1 MAKIRRKVKKNKKEK
16 EVKGTYSARQTR
28 VLKLGMLFG
37 MLLIMLVALSIRL
50 IKIVKD
56 HGEDYRRIV
65 LSNQRYDSMII
76 PFKRGDI
83 VDCKGTM
90 LATSEKVYNLIV
102 DPSVMTTYDDN
113 RYLEPTLNALGQCF
127 PDLDINELRS
137 YVLNNS
143 TSHYRVLK
151 KRLSYGEISE
161 FLNIRESNSYVR
173 GVTFEEEYKRIYPL
187 GNRASTILGYTTG
200 NTNSGGMYGLEEYYE
215 SVLTGTSGREYGY
228 QNEDATL
235 ERTIKPAVDGYTIH
249 TTIDATIQGI
259 VEDKLSEFNETYKNN
274 YRQGNGA
281 ENLGCI
287 IMDIDSGE
295 ILAMSDF
302 PTYDPGDYMST
313 DPLIGCNYYEAITNA
328 GGYIEYKKTTD
339 TITQE
344 MIDEMTPD
352 QINVNLYNLW
362 KNQCI
367 SYTYEPGSTAKPF
380 TVAAALDC
388 GVITGNE
395 VYTCNGALQ
404 VSDYNIKCHT
414 YDSGGD
420 GVVSVQDSIAWSCN
434 VALMKI
440 AQSLG
445 TQNMCKYQRV
455 FNLGL
460 KTNIDLAGEART
472 DTLVYNS
479 SSMRAVDL
487 ATNSFG
493 QNFNATMI
501 QMITG
506 YCSLINGGYYYEPH
520 IVKQITDSS
529 GAVIE
534 NIEPRVLKQTV
545 SESVSEKIRQYCRAT
560 VMEEGGSRRSGKNA
574 RPFGYA
580 IGGKTGTA
588 QTIPRETGQ
597 IVISFMGFAPADDPQ
612 IAIYVVIDRPNF
624 AKQDNVKYACLLCR
638 DILQEVLPY
647 MGIYMTEP
655 LSDEEIKYLEEKQL
669 ENTLKYS
676 QTNADQ
682 DADSSEEDPYEEVEV
697 KEITDSTGET
707 ANVYPRWMTY
717 PIDPGTGYRVGP
729 DGKQYDPD
737 TGELA
742 TESSNILD
750 DSIPVNENLDSQT
763 ETATDTQTT
772 GKPTEN

>member
-1 MAKIRRKVKKNKKEK
+1 MASNKKTEK
-16 EVKGTYSARQTR
+16 ETNKRSAKGTYSAKQIRMGKLSTLFAAMMILL
-28 VLKLGMLFG
+28 VLLSVR
-37 MLLIMLVALSIRL
+37 LVR
-50 IKIVKD
+50 IVNE
-56 HGEDYRRIV
+56 HGEEYQRIV
-65 LSNQRYDSMII
+65 LSNQRYDSVII
-76 PFKRGDI
+76 PFRRGDI
-83 VDCKGTM
+83 VDCKGTI

-102 DPSVMTTYDDN
+102 DASVMMTYEDN
-113 RYLEPTLNALGQCF
+113 RYLEPTLNALGACF
-127 PDLDINELRS
+127 PSIDIAELRS
-137 YVLNNS
+137 FVVNNES
-143 TSHYRVLK
+143 SHYRILA
-151 KRLSYGEISE
+151 KRLTYGEISE
-161 FLNIRESNSYVR
+161 FLTMQENNSYIR
-173 GVTFEEEYKRIYPL
+173 GVTFEEEYRRVYPM
-187 GNRASTILGYTTG
+187 GTMCSTFLGYTTG
-200 NTNSGGMYGLEEYYE
+200 STNSGGMYGLEEYYE
-215 SVLTGTSGREYGY
+215 SILTGTDGREYGY

-249 TTIDATIQGI
+249 TTIDSTIQRI
-259 VEDKLSEFNETYKNN
+259 VEEKLNEFNETYRDN

-287 IMDIDSGE
+287 IMDCNSGE
-295 ILAMSDF
+295 ILAMADF
-302 PTYDPGDYMST
+302 PGYNPADYMNT
-313 DPLIGCNYYEAITNA
+313 DPLIGCKYYEAIVNA
-328 GGYIEYKKTTD
+328 GGYIEYRKTGEVITREMLEEM
-339 TITQE
+339 TQE
-344 MIDEMTPD
+344 

-388 GVITGNE
+388 GAITGDE
-395 VYTCNGALQ
+395 VYTCNGILPVAN
-404 VSDYNIKCHT
+404 YNIKCHT
-414 YDSGGD
+414 YESGGD
-420 GVVSVQDSIAWSCN
+420 GVVTVQDSIAWSCN

-440 AQSLG
+440 AQALG
-445 TQNMCKYQRV
+445 TENMCRYQRI

-472 DTLVYNS
+472 DSLVYTPAT
-479 SSMRAVDL
+479 MGPVDL

-506 YCSLINGGYYYEPH
+506 FCSLINGGYYYEPH
-520 IVKQITDSS
+520 MVSHITDST
-529 GAVIE
+529 GAIIQ
-534 NIEPRVLKQTV
+534 NIEPRVLRQTV
-545 SESVSEKIRQYCRAT
+545 SESVSERMRQYCRAT
-560 VMEEGGSRRSGKNA
+560 VMEEGGSRRSGRNA

-655 LSDEEIKYLEEKQL
+655 LSDEELAYLEARQL
-669 ENTLKYS
+669 ENTLRYTQGDDTAQS
-676 QTNADQ
+676 GSGN
-682 DADSSEEDPYEEVEV
+682 EDPYEQIEMTTV
-697 KEITDSTGET
+697 TDSTGET
-707 ANVYPRWMTY
+707 ANVYPRWMSY
-717 PIDPGTGYRVGP
+717 PIDPATGNRVGP
-729 DGKQYDPD
+729 DGTQYDPN

-742 TESSNILD
+742 NQTSNILD
-750 DSIPVNENLDSQT
+750 DSIPVNGNLDS
-763 ETATDTQTT
+763 D
-772 GKPTEN
+772 GVNSSD

>member
-1 MAKIRRKVKKNKKEK
+1 MASKKKTENKSSENKKK
-16 EVKGTYSARQTR
+16 SSRGTYSAKQIRMG
-28 VLKLGMLFG
+28 KLSALFAAMLIL
-37 MLLIMLVALSIRL
+37 MVALSVKL
-50 IKIVKD
+50 VMIVND
-56 HGEDYRRIV
+56 HGEEYQRIV
-65 LSNQRYDSMII
+65 LSNQRYDSVII
-76 PFKRGDI
+76 PFRRGDI
-83 VDCKGTM
+83 VDCKGTI
-90 LATSEKVYNLIV
+90 LATSEKVYNLVV
-102 DPSVMTTYDDN
+102 DPSVMMTYEDN
-113 RYLEPTLNALGQCF
+113 RYLEPTLNAISACF
-127 PDLDINELRS
+127 PSINISELRA
-137 YVLNNS
+137 YVVNNE
-143 TSHYRVLK
+143 TSQYRILL

-161 FLNIRESNSYVR
+161 FLTMQENNSYIR
-173 GVTFEEEYKRIYPL
+173 GVTFEEEYRRIYPM
-187 GNRASTILGYTTG
+187 GTMCSTVLGYTTG
-200 NTNSGGMYGLEEYYE
+200 NNNSGGMYGLEEYYE
-215 SVLTGTSGREYGY
+215 SVLTGTDGREYGY

-249 TTIDATIQGI
+249 TTIDATIQRI
-259 VEDKLSEFNETYKNN
+259 VEEKLNEFNETYKNN
-274 YRQGNGA
+274 YRAGNGA

-287 IMDIDSGE
+287 IMDVNSGE
-295 ILAMSDF
+295 ILAMADF
-302 PTYDPGDYMST
+302 PGYNPADYMNT
-313 DPLIGCNYYEAITNA
+313 APLIGCKYYEAVTNA
-328 GGYIEYKKTTD
+328 GGYTEYRKTQD
-339 TITQE
+339 VITQE
-344 MIDEMTPD
+344 MLDEMTQD

-388 GVITGNE
+388 GAITGDE

-404 VSDYNIKCHT
+404 VSNYYIKCHT

-440 AQSLG
+440 AQTLG
-445 TQNMCKYQRV
+445 TDEMCKYQRI

-472 DTLVYNS
+472 DTLVYNAK
-479 SSMRAVDL
+479 SMGPVDL

-506 YCSLINGGYYYEPH
+506 FCSLINGGYYYEPH
-520 IVKQITDSS
+520 IVSQITDST
-529 GAVIE
+529 GAIIQ
-534 NIEPRVLKQTV
+534 NIEPRVLRQTV
-545 SESVSEKIRQYCRAT
+545 SESVSERMRQYCRAT
-560 VMEEGGSRRSGKNA
+560 VMEEGGSRRSGRNA
-574 RPFGYA
+574 RPYGYA

-655 LSDEEIKYLEEKQL
+655 LTDEEIRYLEERQL
-669 ENTLKYS
+669 ENTLRYTQGDGNGEGGS
-676 QTNADQ
+676 DV
-682 DADSSEEDPYEEVEV
+682 EDPYERIEMTQ
-697 KEITDSTGET
+697 ITDSTGET
-707 ANVYPRWMTY
+707 ANVFPRWMSY
-717 PIDPGTGYRVGP
+717 PIDPSTGYRIGP
-729 DGKQYDPD
+729 DGKRYDAD

-742 TESSNILD
+742 TETSNILD
-750 DSIPVNENLDSQT
+750 DSIPVNDNLG
-763 ETATDTQTT
+763 TDTVSN
-772 GKPTEN
+772 GN

>member
-1 MAKIRRKVKKNKKEK
+1 MALKKKKK
-16 EVKGTYSARQTR
+16 KSDSRGTFTARQLR
-28 VLKLGMLFG
+28 FYKLS
-37 MLLIMLVALSIRL
+37 MLLLVLLILLVFLSIRL
-50 IKIVKD
+50 VKIVRD
-56 HGEDYRRIV
+56 HGEDYQRIV
-65 LSNQRYDSMII
+65 LSNQRYDSVII
-76 PFKRGDI
+76 PFRRGDI
-83 VDCKGTM
+83 VDSKGTI
-90 LATSEKVYNLIV
+90 LATSEKVYNLVV
-102 DPSVMTTYDDN
+102 DASVMMTYDDN
-113 RYLEPTLNALGQCF
+113 RYLEPTLEALGKCF
-127 PDLDINELRS
+127 PQINISELRT
-137 YVLNNS
+137 YVVNNES
-143 TSHYRVLK
+143 SQYRILA
-151 KRLSYGEISE
+151 KRLTYGEISE
-161 FLNIRESNSYVR
+161 FLNMQENNSYIR
-173 GVTFEEEYKRIYPL
+173 GVTFEEEYKRVYPM
-187 GNRASTILGYTTG
+187 GNSCSTILGYTIG
-200 NTNSGGMYGLEEYYE
+200 NGNSGGKYGLEEYYE
-215 SVLTGTSGREYGY
+215 SVLTGTDGREYGF

-259 VEDKLSEFNETYKNN
+259 VEKHLTEFNETYRNN

-287 IMDIDSGE
+287 IMDINSGE
-295 ILAMSDF
+295 ILAMADF
-302 PTYDPGDYMST
+302 PTYNPGDYMNT
-313 DPLIGCNYYEAITNA
+313 DPLIGCNYYEAVENA
-328 GGYIEYKKTTD
+328 GGYIEYRKSSE

-344 MIDEMTPD
+344 MLDQMSSD

-388 GVITGNE
+388 GAITGNE

-404 VSDYNIKCHT
+404 VSNYFIKCHT

-420 GVVSVQDSIAWSCN
+420 GVVTVQDSIAWSCN

-445 TQNMCKYQRV
+445 TENMCKYQRL

-460 KTNIDLAGEART
+460 KTGIDLAGESRT
-472 DTLVYNS
+472 ETLVYNS
-479 SSMRAVDL
+479 STMGPVDL

-501 QMITG
+501 QMISG
-506 YCSLINGGYYYEPH
+506 FSSLINGGYYYEPH
-520 IVKQITDSS
+520 LVSYITDSN
-529 GAVIE
+529 GAVIRT
-534 NIEPRVLKQTV
+534 IEPRVLKQTV
-545 SESVSEKIRQYCRAT
+545 SESVSERMRQYCRAT
-560 VMEEGGSRRSGKNA
+560 VMEEGGSRRSGRNA
-574 RPFGYA
+574 RPYGYA

-597 IVISFMGFAPADDPQ
+597 IVISFMGYAPADDPQ

-655 LSDEEIKYLEEKQL
+655 LTDDEIKYLEEKQL
-669 ENTLKYS
+669 ENTLRYT
-676 QTNADQ
+676 QGGEDQ
-682 DADSSEEDPYEEVEV
+682 SSSAGTEDPYEEIELS
-697 KEITDSTGET
+697 EITDSTGET
-707 ANVYPRWMTY
+707 ASVYPRWMSY
-717 PIDPGTGYRVGP
+717 PIDEKTGYRVGP
-729 DGKQYDPD
+729 DGKFYDAD

-742 TESSNILD
+742 TESTAILD
-750 DSIPVNENLDSQT
+750 DTIPVNDNLDGN
-763 ETATDTQTT
+763 TQS
-772 GKPTEN
+772 N

>member
-1 MAKIRRKVKKNKKEK
+1 MALKKKKKKSESR
-16 EVKGTYSARQTR
+16 GTFTARQLR
-28 VLKLGMLFG
+28 FYKLS
-37 MLLIMLVALSIRL
+37 MLLLVLLVILVFLSIRL
-50 IKIVKD
+50 VKIVRE
-56 HGEDYRRIV
+56 HGEDYQRIV
-65 LSNQRYDSMII
+65 LSNQRYDSIII
-76 PFKRGDI
+76 PFRRGDI
-83 VDCKGTM
+83 VDSKGTI
-90 LATSEKVYNLIV
+90 LATSEKVYNLVV
-102 DPSVMTTYDDN
+102 DASVMMTYDDN
-113 RYLEPTLNALGQCF
+113 RYLEPTLTALGQCF
-127 PDLDINELRS
+127 PQIDINELRA
-137 YVLNNS
+137 YVTNNE
-143 TSHYRVLK
+143 TSQYRILA
-151 KRLSYGEISE
+151 KRLTYGEISE
-161 FLNIRESNSYVR
+161 FLNLQENNSYIR
-173 GVTFEEEYKRIYPL
+173 GVTFEEEYKRVYPM
-187 GNRASTILGYTTG
+187 GNSCSTILGYTIG
-200 NTNSGGMYGLEEYYE
+200 NGNSGGKYGLEEYYE
-215 SVLTGTSGREYGY
+215 SVLTGTDGREYGF

-259 VEDKLSEFNETYKNN
+259 VEKHLSIFNETYRNN

-287 IMDIDSGE
+287 IMDINSGE
-295 ILAMSDF
+295 ILAMADF
-302 PTYDPGDYMST
+302 PTYNPGDYMNT
-313 DPLIGCNYYEAITNA
+313 APLIGCNYYEAVENA
-328 GGYIEYKKTTD
+328 GGYIEYRKSTE

-344 MIDEMTPD
+344 MLDQMSSD

-388 GVITGNE
+388 GAITGNE

-404 VSDYNIKCHT
+404 VSNYFIKCHT

-420 GVVSVQDSIAWSCN
+420 GVVTVQDSIAWSCN

-445 TQNMCKYQRV
+445 TDNMCKYQRL

-460 KTNIDLAGEART
+460 KTGIDLAGESRT
-472 DTLVYNS
+472 ETLVYNS
-479 SSMRAVDL
+479 ATMGPVDL

-501 QMITG
+501 QMISG
-506 YCSLINGGYYYEPH
+506 FSSLINGGYYYEPH
-520 IVKQITDSS
+520 LVSYITDSN
-529 GAVIE
+529 GAVIQT
-534 NIEPRVLKQTV
+534 IEPRVLKQTV
-545 SESVSEKIRQYCRAT
+545 SESVSERMRQYCRAT
-560 VMEEGGSRRSGKNA
+560 VMEEGGSRRSGRNA

-597 IVISFMGFAPADDPQ
+597 IVISFMGYAPADDPQ

-655 LSDEEIKYLEEKQL
+655 LTDEEIKYLEEKQL
-669 ENTLKYS
+669 ENTLRYTQGS
-676 QTNADQ
+676 DDQ
-682 DADSSEEDPYEEVEV
+682 SSEPGTEDPYEEIELT
-697 KEITDSTGET
+697 EITDSTGET
-707 ANVYPRWMTY
+707 ASVYPRWMSY
-717 PIDPGTGYRVGP
+717 PIDEKTGYRVGP
-729 DGKQYDPD
+729 DGRYYDAD

-742 TESSNILD
+742 TESTTILD
-750 DSIPVNENLDSQT
+750 DSIPVNDNLDGN
-763 ETATDTQTT
+763 TQT
-772 GKPTEN
+772 N

>member
-1 MAKIRRKVKKNKKEK
+1 MALKKKKK
-16 EVKGTYSARQTR
+16 KSDSRGTFTARQLR
-28 VLKLGMLFG
+28 FYKLS
-37 MLLIMLVALSIRL
+37 MLLLVLLILLVFLSIRL
-50 IKIVKD
+50 VKIVRD
-56 HGEDYRRIV
+56 HGEDYQRIV
-65 LSNQRYDSMII
+65 LSNQRYDSVII
-76 PFKRGDI
+76 PFRRGDI
-83 VDCKGTM
+83 VDSKGTI
-90 LATSEKVYNLIV
+90 LATSEKVYNLVV
-102 DPSVMTTYDDN
+102 DASVMMTYDDN
-113 RYLEPTLNALGQCF
+113 RYLEPTLEALGKCF
-127 PDLDINELRS
+127 PQINISELRT
-137 YVLNNS
+137 YVVNNES
-143 TSHYRVLK
+143 SQYRILA
-151 KRLSYGEISE
+151 KRLTYGEISE
-161 FLNIRESNSYVR
+161 FLNMQENNSYIR
-173 GVTFEEEYKRIYPL
+173 GVTFEEEYKRVYPM
-187 GNRASTILGYTTG
+187 GNSCSTILGYTIG
-200 NTNSGGMYGLEEYYE
+200 NGNSGGKYGLEEYYE
-215 SVLTGTSGREYGY
+215 SVLTGTDGREYGF

-259 VEDKLSEFNETYKNN
+259 VEKHLTEFNETYRNN

-287 IMDIDSGE
+287 IMDINSGE
-295 ILAMSDF
+295 ILAMADF
-302 PTYDPGDYMST
+302 PTYNPGDYMNT
-313 DPLIGCNYYEAITNA
+313 DPLIGCNYYEAVENA
-328 GGYIEYKKTTD
+328 GGYIEYRKSAE

-344 MIDEMTPD
+344 MLDQMSSD

-388 GVITGNE
+388 GAITGNE

-404 VSDYNIKCHT
+404 VSNYFIKCHT

-420 GVVSVQDSIAWSCN
+420 GVVTVQDSIAWSCN

-445 TQNMCKYQRV
+445 TENMCKYQRL

-460 KTNIDLAGEART
+460 KTGIDLAGESRT
-472 DTLVYNS
+472 ETLVYNS
-479 SSMRAVDL
+479 STMGPVDL

-501 QMITG
+501 QMISG
-506 YCSLINGGYYYEPH
+506 FSSLINGGYYYEPH
-520 IVKQITDSS
+520 LVSYITDSN
-529 GAVIE
+529 GAVIRT
-534 NIEPRVLKQTV
+534 IEPRVLKQTV
-545 SESVSEKIRQYCRAT
+545 SESVSERMRQYCRAT
-560 VMEEGGSRRSGKNA
+560 VMEEGGSRRSGRNA
-574 RPFGYA
+574 RPYGYA

-597 IVISFMGFAPADDPQ
+597 IVISFMGYAPADDPQ

-655 LSDEEIKYLEEKQL
+655 LTDDEIKYLEEKQL
-669 ENTLKYS
+669 ENTLRYT
-676 QTNADQ
+676 QDGEDQ
-682 DADSSEEDPYEEVEV
+682 SSSTGTEDPYEEIELS
-697 KEITDSTGET
+697 EITDSTGET
-707 ANVYPRWMTY
+707 ASVYPRWMSY
-717 PIDPGTGYRVGP
+717 PIDEKTGYRVGP
-729 DGKQYDPD
+729 DGKFYDAD

-742 TESSNILD
+742 TESTAILD
-750 DSIPVNENLDSQT
+750 DTIPVNDNLDGN
-763 ETATDTQTT
+763 TQS
-772 GKPTEN
+772 N

>member
-1 MAKIRRKVKKNKKEK
+1 MALKKKKKNSESR
-16 EVKGTYSARQTR
+16 GTFTARQLR
-28 VLKLGMLFG
+28 FYKLS
-37 MLLIMLVALSIRL
+37 MLLLVLLVILVFLSIRL
-50 IKIVKD
+50 VKIVRE
-56 HGEDYRRIV
+56 HGEDYQRIV
-65 LSNQRYDSMII
+65 LSNQRYDSIII
-76 PFKRGDI
+76 PFRRGDI
-83 VDCKGTM
+83 VDSKGTI
-90 LATSEKVYNLIV
+90 LATSEKVYNLVV
-102 DPSVMTTYDDN
+102 DASVMMTYDDN
-113 RYLEPTLNALGQCF
+113 RYLEPTLTALGQCF
-127 PDLDINELRS
+127 PQIDINELRA
-137 YVLNNS
+137 YVTNNE
-143 TSHYRVLK
+143 TSQYRILA
-151 KRLSYGEISE
+151 KRLTYGEISE
-161 FLNIRESNSYVR
+161 FLNLQENNSYIR
-173 GVTFEEEYKRIYPL
+173 GVTFEEEYKRVYPM
-187 GNRASTILGYTTG
+187 GNSCSTILGYTIG
-200 NTNSGGMYGLEEYYE
+200 NGNSGGKYGLEEYYE
-215 SVLTGTSGREYGY
+215 SVLTGTDGREYGF

-259 VEDKLSEFNETYKNN
+259 VEKHLSIFNETYRNN

-287 IMDIDSGE
+287 IMDINSGE
-295 ILAMSDF
+295 ILAMADF
-302 PTYDPGDYMST
+302 PTYNPGDYMNT
-313 DPLIGCNYYEAITNA
+313 APLIGCNYYEAVENA
-328 GGYIEYKKTTD
+328 GGYIEYRKSTE

-344 MIDEMTPD
+344 MLDQMSSD

-388 GVITGNE
+388 GAITGNE

-404 VSDYNIKCHT
+404 VSNYFIKCHT

-420 GVVSVQDSIAWSCN
+420 GVVTVQDSIAWSCN

-445 TQNMCKYQRV
+445 TDNMCKYQRL

-460 KTNIDLAGEART
+460 KTGIDLAGESRT
-472 DTLVYNS
+472 ETLVYNS
-479 SSMRAVDL
+479 ATMGPVDL

-501 QMITG
+501 QMISG
-506 YCSLINGGYYYEPH
+506 FSSLINGGYYYEPH
-520 IVKQITDSS
+520 LVSYITDSN
-529 GAVIE
+529 GAVIQT
-534 NIEPRVLKQTV
+534 IEPRVLKQTV
-545 SESVSEKIRQYCRAT
+545 SESVSERMRQYCRAT
-560 VMEEGGSRRSGKNA
+560 VMEEGGSRRSGRNA

-597 IVISFMGFAPADDPQ
+597 IVISFMGYAPADDPQ

-655 LSDEEIKYLEEKQL
+655 LTDEEIKYLEEKQL
-669 ENTLKYS
+669 ENTLRYTQGS
-676 QTNADQ
+676 DDQ
-682 DADSSEEDPYEEVEV
+682 SSEPGTEDPYEEIELT
-697 KEITDSTGET
+697 EITDSTGET
-707 ANVYPRWMTY
+707 ASVYPRWMSY
-717 PIDPGTGYRVGP
+717 PIDEKTGYRVGP
-729 DGKQYDPD
+729 DGRYYDAD

-742 TESSNILD
+742 TESTTILD
-750 DSIPVNENLDSQT
+750 DSIPVNDNLDGN
-763 ETATDTQTT
+763 TQT
-772 GKPTEN
+772 N

>member
-1 MAKIRRKVKKNKKEK
+1 MALKKKKTK
-16 EVKGTYSARQTR
+16 SDSRGTFTARQLR
-28 VLKLGMLFG
+28 FYKLS
-37 MLLIMLVALSIRL
+37 MLLLVLLVILVFLSIRL
-50 IKIVKD
+50 VKIVRE
-56 HGEDYRRIV
+56 HGEDYQRIV
-65 LSNQRYDSMII
+65 LSNQRYDSVII
-76 PFKRGDI
+76 PFRRGDI
-83 VDCKGTM
+83 VDSKGTI
-90 LATSEKVYNLIV
+90 LATSEKVYNLVV
-102 DPSVMTTYDDN
+102 DASVMMTYDDN
-113 RYLEPTLNALGQCF
+113 RYLEPTLTALGQCF
-127 PDLDINELRS
+127 PQIDIAELRAF
-137 YVLNNS
+137 VTNNES
-143 TSHYRVLK
+143 SQYRILA
-151 KRLSYGEISE
+151 KRLTYGEISE
-161 FLNIRESNSYVR
+161 FLNMQENNSYIR
-173 GVTFEEEYKRIYPL
+173 GVTFEEEYRRVYPM
-187 GNRASTILGYTTG
+187 GNLCSTVLGYTIG
-200 NTNSGGMYGLEEYYE
+200 NGNSGGKYGLEEYYE
-215 SVLTGTSGREYGY
+215 AILTGTDGREYGF

-259 VEDKLSEFNETYKNN
+259 VEKHLNEFNETYRNN

-287 IMDIDSGE
+287 IMDINTGE
-295 ILAMSDF
+295 ILAMADF
-302 PTYDPGDYMST
+302 PTYNPGDYMNT
-313 DPLIGCNYYEAITNA
+313 DPLIGCNYYEAVENA
-328 GGYIEYKKTTD
+328 GGYIEYRKSTE

-344 MIDEMTPD
+344 MIDQMTSD

-388 GVITGNE
+388 GAITGNE

-404 VSDYNIKCHT
+404 VSNYFIKCHT

-420 GVVSVQDSIAWSCN
+420 GVVTVQDSIAWSCN

-445 TQNMCKYQRV
+445 TENMCKYQRV

-460 KTNIDLAGEART
+460 KTGIDLAGEART
-472 DTLVYNS
+472 ETLVYNPAT
-479 SSMRAVDL
+479 MGPVDL

-501 QMITG
+501 QMIAG
-506 YCSLINGGYYYEPH
+506 FSSLINGGYYYEPH
-520 IVKQITDSS
+520 LVSSITDAN
-529 GAVIE
+529 GAVIQT
-534 NIEPRVLKQTV
+534 IEPRVLKQTV
-545 SESVSEKIRQYCRAT
+545 SESVSERMRQYCRAT
-560 VMEEGGSRRSGKNA
+560 VMEEGGSRRSGRNA
-574 RPFGYA
+574 RPYGYA

-597 IVISFMGFAPADDPQ
+597 IVISFMGYAPADDPQ

-655 LSDEEIKYLEEKQL
+655 LTDEEIKYLEEKQL
-669 ENTLKYS
+669 ENTLRYT
-676 QTNADQ
+676 QGNTDV
-682 DADSSEEDPYEEVEV
+682 SEGPTPEDPYEEIELS
-697 KEITDSTGET
+697 EITDSTGET
-707 ANVYPRWMTY
+707 ASVYPRWMSY
-717 PIDPGTGYRVGP
+717 PIDERTGYRVGP
-729 DGKQYDPD
+729 DGRYYDAD

-742 TESSNILD
+742 TESATILD
-750 DSIPVNENLDSQT
+750 DSIPVNDNLDGN
-763 ETATDTQTT
+763 TQS
-772 GKPTEN
+772 N

>member
-1 MAKIRRKVKKNKKEK
+1 MALKKKKK
-16 EVKGTYSARQTR
+16 KSDSRGTFTARQLR
-28 VLKLGMLFG
+28 FYKLS
-37 MLLIMLVALSIRL
+37 MLLLVLLVILVFLSIRL
-50 IKIVKD
+50 VKIVRE
-56 HGEDYRRIV
+56 HGEDYQRIV
-65 LSNQRYDSMII
+65 LSNQRYDSIII
-76 PFKRGDI
+76 PFRRGDI
-83 VDCKGTM
+83 VDSKGTI
-90 LATSEKVYNLIV
+90 LATSEKVYNLVV
-102 DPSVMTTYDDN
+102 DASVMMTYDDN
-113 RYLEPTLNALGQCF
+113 RYLEPTLTALGQCF
-127 PDLDINELRS
+127 PQININELRTF
-137 YVLNNS
+137 VTNNES
-143 TSHYRVLK
+143 NQYHILA
-151 KRLSYGEISE
+151 KRLTYGEISE
-161 FLNIRESNSYVR
+161 FLNMQENNSYIR
-173 GVTFEEEYKRIYPL
+173 GVTFEEEYKRVYPM
-187 GNRASTILGYTTG
+187 GNSCSTILGYTIG
-200 NTNSGGMYGLEEYYE
+200 NGNSGGKYGLEEFYE
-215 SVLTGTSGREYGY
+215 AVLTGTDGREYGF

-259 VEDKLSEFNETYKNN
+259 VEKHLNIFNETYRNN

-287 IMDIDSGE
+287 IMDINTGE
-295 ILAMSDF
+295 ILAMADF
-302 PTYDPGDYMST
+302 PTYNPGDYMNT
-313 DPLIGCNYYEAITNA
+313 DPLIGCNYYEAVENA
-328 GGYIEYKKTTD
+328 GGYIEYRKSTE

-344 MIDEMTPD
+344 MLDQMSSD

-388 GVITGNE
+388 GAITGNE

-404 VSDYNIKCHT
+404 VSNYFIKCHT

-420 GVVSVQDSIAWSCN
+420 GVVTVQDSIAWSCN

-445 TQNMCKYQRV
+445 TENMCKYQRI

-460 KTNIDLAGEART
+460 KTGIDLAGESRT
-472 DTLVYNS
+472 ETLVYNS
-479 SSMRAVDL
+479 STMGPVDL

-501 QMITG
+501 QMIAG
-506 YCSLINGGYYYEPH
+506 FSSLINGGYYYEPH
-520 IVKQITDSS
+520 LVSSITDSN
-529 GAVIE
+529 GAVIQT
-534 NIEPRVLKQTV
+534 IEPRVLKQTV
-545 SESVSEKIRQYCRAT
+545 SESVSERMRQYCRAT
-560 VMEEGGSRRSGKNA
+560 VMEEGGSRRSGRNA

-597 IVISFMGFAPADDPQ
+597 IVISFMGYAPADDPQ

-655 LSDEEIKYLEEKQL
+655 LTDEEIKYLEEKQL
-669 ENTLKYS
+669 ENTLSYT
-676 QTNADQ
+676 QGGD
-682 DADSSEEDPYEEVEV
+682 DRSSETTVEDPYEEIELS
-697 KEITDSTGET
+697 EITDSTGET
-707 ANVYPRWMTY
+707 ASVYPRWMSY
-717 PIDPGTGYRVGP
+717 PIDEKTGYRVGP
-729 DGKQYDPD
+729 DGKFYDAD

-742 TESSNILD
+742 TESMSILD
-750 DSIPVNENLDSQT
+750 DTIPVNDNLDGN
-763 ETATDTQTT
+763 TQT
-772 GKPTEN
+772 N